1 MVFPLATAFNGG
13 IRLQISDLGYGYMET
28 RQSDQKPQK
37 ILIVDDHE
45 SVLSGTVNF
54 FKKHYPATEIVT
66 AQTVMSALQ
75 ELEQVQPD
83 LMLMD
88 LSIPKSSGD
97 SAQTD
102 NGIQF
107 LRQLM
112 QQYSA
117 LNIVV
122 QSAYAKTL
130 VRLKPDI
137 NAHEGGF
144 TIADKSLP
152 VQEMLIRVNWALQG
166 VVCTPR
172 EMRTGLE
179 LKHEWI
185 QVLRL
190 AFEEGLQDKA
200 IAERIGVSE
209 RTVRHYW
216 TRVQNA
222 LGVYPEDNKNIRIQ
236 TEIQARKEGL
246 ID

>member
-1 MVFPLATAFNGG
+1 
-13 IRLQISDLGYGYMET
+13 MET

-37 ILIVDDHE
+37 ILVVDDHE
-45 SVLSGTVNF
+45 AVLSGVVNIL
-54 FKKHYPATEIVT
+54 KKHYPTTEIVT
-66 AQTVMSALQ
+66 AQTVMSAQ
-75 ELEQVQPD
+75 QQLEHTQPD
-83 LMLMD
+83 LMLTD
-88 LSIPKSSGD
+88 LSIPKSPGEM
-97 SAQTD
+97 AQTE

-107 LRQLM
+107 LRQSM
-112 QQYSA
+112 QQYA
-117 LNIVV
+117 TLNIVV
-122 QSAYAKTL
+122 QSSHAKAL
-130 VRLKPDI
+130 VRLKPAI

-179 LKHEWI
+179 LKHEWV

-200 IAERIGVSE
+200 IAESIGVSE

-216 TRVQNA
+216 TRVQDA
-222 LGVYPEDNKNIRIQ
+222 LGVYPEDDKNMRIQ